1 MRTRQGL
8 ALDGRAARLCDRERN
23 VRCRAPRGARSAVRC
38 VTWTVGV
45 FGELAHRA
53 PADGALP
60 AAARRQPVLM
70 AITTKKRKCNR
81 DVPRSTE
88 GLYAFP
94 RLRTLR

>member
-45 FGELAHRA
+45 FGELGHEHLLTMRYRRR
-53 PADGALP
+53 L
-60 AAARRQPVLM
+60 AA
-70 AITTKKRKCNR
+70 
-81 DVPRSTE
+81 S
-88 GLYAFP
+88 LY
-94 RLRTLR
+94 